1 MPFERGKAL
10 RYGEVEIPWDVK
22 LDGDIRNRRQEDELN
37 SEKYSTG
44 GPPGK
49 TCLVTCKKDLGVMVE
64 TVEAGGNDTKNP
76 FGQKTNYL
84 QFKCQWRLQSP
95 PVERSSAY
103 IQVVARGRFN

>member
-10 RYGEVEIPWDVK
+10 RYGEVEIPLDVK

-49 TCLVTCKKDLGVMVE
+49 TLSIWEKDLGVMVE
-64 TVEAGGNDTKNP
+64 TVEAGGNGTKNP
-76 FGQKTNYL
+76 FL
-84 QFKCQWRLQSP
+84 A
-95 PVERSSAY
+95 E
-103 IQVVARGRFN
+103 